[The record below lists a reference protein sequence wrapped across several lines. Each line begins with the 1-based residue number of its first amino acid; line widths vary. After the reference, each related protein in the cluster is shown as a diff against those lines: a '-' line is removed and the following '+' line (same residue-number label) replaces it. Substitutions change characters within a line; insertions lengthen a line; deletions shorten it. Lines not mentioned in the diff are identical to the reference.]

1 MPKSHQSRHELLLP
15 VGNKEMALAAIHNGA
30 DAIYVGFPGFNA
42 RGRTVD
48 LALDDLKELIDMAH
62 AHGVKVNLALNILI
76 FQNELQRLAE
86 ALEKI
91 IPLKPDAFIV
101 QDLGVVQ
108 LIRQIAP
115 EQVIHASTQMTITN
129 HEAISLLDDLRIK
142 RFVLGRENSI
152 EEIKLIKA
160 KTEKEL
166 EVFVH
171 GALCVAYSGQCFT
184 SEGIGGRSA
193 NRGQCAQSCR
203 FAYEMIVDGKKK
215 QLVDRQH
222 LVSPQDL
229 CGIKEVPALMD
240 IGVHT
245 FKIEG
250 RLKTPDYVASA
261 ASEYRQVIDLH
272 EQGEKVSKRQFDK
285 SIAKMATT
293 YSRGFFSGWLHG
305 VDHQKLVNG
314 RYSAHRGHRIGQVQN
329 IHEDAIILE
338 TSTEVHL
345 KPGDGIMI
353 AWNRGMDKIE
363 RGAQIYECRQLE
375 RQRNKWEL
383 KFSRDFK
390 LELQMEGAGVW
401 LNHDGD
407 LKKELFKSWND
418 KNLRRRVPVEIQ
430 VKMESGQPLRV
441 TMSDGKRFVQA
452 MTQSNVEPAK
462 SRGVEDSFI
471 AEELAALGG
480 TQFEAVKIQIERSDE
495 GPLFIAHKELK
506 EVRRQ
511 AAALLDQSLM
521 ATTVDGFVANVKPVG
536 EVVEWIEQ
544 KKSPAVQS
552 PGLMRLNILLREI
565 GQVEDL
571 VAAVMS
577 QRLSK
582 ETIDAVILDF
592 EFGRDYQPAIEAVRS
607 AGLKVGIATTRI
619 LKPQEYNNLKV
630 IERLAPD
637 IILVRNLG
645 SLRYFTEVSPFAG
658 ELRGDFSL
666 NVTNHLSAS
675 YLLNKGLHSVCA
687 SYDLNHQQVSD
698 LLHSADAN
706 KIEISVL
713 QYMPSFHME
722 HCVFAAF
729 LSKGS
734 SFKDCGKPCEQHIV
748 ELEDQFGHRHQIKPD
763 QECRNT
769 MYSAV
774 AQSAL
779 KYVPQWKTAGLG
791 SVRMEALRERGE
803 DLLSKIQRLQE
814 FILGKKEAQLVV
826 QELGL
831 SEKYGLAEGNLAREI
846 EYASRKKNQQPFGR

>member
-1 MPKSHQSRHELLLP
+1 MSKHELLLP

-48 LALDDLKELIDMAH
+48 LELEQLKELIDLAH
-62 AHGVKVNLALNILI
+62 SHGVKVNLALNILI
-76 FQNELQRLAE
+76 FENEMPRLAE

-91 IPLKPDAFIV
+91 IPLNPDAFIV

-108 LIRQIAP
+108 LIRALAP
-115 EQVIHASTQMTITN
+115 NQVIHASTQMTITN

-142 RFVLGRENSI
+142 RFVLGRENSLD
-152 EEIKLIKA
+152 EIKLIKA

-203 FAYEMIVDGKKK
+203 FAYEMIVDGAKK

-240 IGVHT
+240 LGVHT

-261 ASEYRQVIDLH
+261 ASEYRKVIDTH
-272 EQGEKVSKRQFDK
+272 EQGEKIAKRTFQK
-285 SIAKMATT
+285 SIGKMATT

-305 VDHQKLVNG
+305 VDHQHLVNG
-314 RYSAHRGHRIGQVQN
+314 RYSAHRGYRIGIVKN
-329 IHEDAIILE
+329 LHADAIILE
-338 TSTEVHL
+338 TSEDVDL
-345 KPGDGIMI
+345 KPGDGLMI
-353 AWNRGMDKIE
+353 AWNRGMEKIE

-375 RQRNKWEL
+375 RQKHKWEIR
-383 KFSRDFK
+383 FSRDFK
-390 LELQMEGAGVW
+390 LEIQMEGAGVW
-401 LNHDGD
+401 LNHDND

-418 KNLRRRVPVEIQ
+418 KNFKKRIPVQFELTIQKGSPLTAVMKYKQHQVSAQTLSPVE
-430 VKMESGQPLRV
+430 
-441 TMSDGKRFVQA
+441 A
-452 MTQSNVEPAK
+452 AK
-462 SRGVEDSFI
+462 SRGVEDGFI
-471 AEELAALGG
+471 AEEMGALSA
-480 TQFEAVKIQIERSDE
+480 TQFEATSIQIRRDTEE
-495 GPLFIAHKELK
+495 ALFVSHKELK
-506 EVRRQ
+506 ELRRDLCAQ
-511 AAALLDQSLM
+511 MNNKL
-521 ATTVDGFVANVKPVG
+521 VGGPIDGFNPDLKPV
-536 EVVEWIEQ
+536 EQVLEWFEDSKFTSSQPTPRQ
-544 KKSPAVQS
+544 KMN
-552 PGLMRLNILLREI
+552 LLLREI
-565 GQVEDL
+565 GQVEDV
-571 VAAVMS
+571 VAAIT
-577 QRLSK
+577 QGRLST
-582 ETIDAVILDF
+582 EALDSVILDF
-592 EFGRDYQPAIEAVRS
+592 EFGRDYEA
-607 AGLKVGIATTRI
+607 ALALIKGTGLKAGIATTRI

-630 IERLAPD
+630 IERLNPD

-645 SLRYFTEVSPFAG
+645 SLRYFTEVSPFKG

-675 YLLNKGLHSVCA
+675 YLLNKGLSTVCA
-687 SYDLNHQQVSD
+687 SYDLNYQQVSD
-698 LLHSADAN
+698 LLKSSDAA
-706 KIEISVL
+706 KMEVTVL

-734 SFKDCGKPCEQHIV
+734 SFKDCGKPCEKHVV
-748 ELEDQFGHRHQIKPD
+748 ELADQFGHRHQIKPD

-774 AQSAL
+774 AQSAV
-779 KYVPQWKTAGLG
+779 KYVPQWKEAGLLY
-791 SVRMEALRERGE
+791 VRMEALRERGS
-803 DLLSKIQRLQE
+803 DLINKIQKLQD
-814 FILGKKEAQLVV
+814 FILGKSETQTVIKELD
-826 QELGL
+826 L
-831 SEKYGLAEGNLAREI
+831 SEKYGIAEGNLAREV
-846 EYASRKKNQQPFGR
+846 EYASRKKNLQPQGR